1 MVWSRPVLEGL
12 TGTYKGKDTTM
23 TGKANETWA
32 GDMYKT
38 GGGAT
43 WLGGTYDPETKLV
56 FFGTGNPAPWNSLAA
71 SRRQQVDRFAHRH
84 RSGKRRDEVGLPDH
98 PA

>member
-1 MVWSRPVLEGL
+1 MVAPGSRGL
-12 TGTYKGKDTTM
+12 TGTYKGEETTM

-32 GDMYKT
+32 GDKYKT

-56 FFGTGNPAPWNSLAA
+56 FFGTGNPAPWNPGCVRATTSGPLRA
-71 SRRQQVDRFAHRH
+71 SPSIRKTA
-84 RSGKRRDEVGLPDH
+84 S
-98 PA
+98 